1 MCCSICGLGNQVE
14 FSAEMIVHLGGLKH
28 LDKSGVMLFP
38 KLLVCVSCGFSQFT
52 VSQAELE
59 LLASDS
65 PNCGSQKLHPAVFS
79 SM

>member
-1 MCCSICGLGNQVE
+1 MSCPTSGLGNQVE

-28 LDKSGVMLFP
+28 LDKSGVILFP

-52 VSQAELE
+52 VSKAELA

-65 PNCGSQKLHPAVFS
+65 PNSERVRMAAAG
-79 SM
+79 